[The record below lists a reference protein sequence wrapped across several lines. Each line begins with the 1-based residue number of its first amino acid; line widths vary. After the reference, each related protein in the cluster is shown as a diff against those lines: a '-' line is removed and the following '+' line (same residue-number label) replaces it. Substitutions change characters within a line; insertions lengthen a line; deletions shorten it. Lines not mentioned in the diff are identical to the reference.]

1 MVSLCATFA
10 IIPSFAEGRTFL
22 ADEFDAAAEG
32 FDIAVTDARGLNAG
46 VFSPSLT
53 EDEVYGL
60 YSKDYNDEYGSH
72 NLDGSVA
79 EEGYSYRID
88 DPAPLLTDSVDM
100 TFGGYWST
108 PVSSP
113 LPMNQMPLNI
123 DIDLNGVK
131 TVSGVRLYGRT
142 NGEEDGAV
150 LRYKVYAKFEGDSE
164 FTYLYSDGNRSNT
177 AKDVETAFGQ
187 NLAIT
192 ALRVQITA
200 VKTQTYAGKVSKF
213 DERAYCYFIISG
225 VTVLKGYNEGGATY
239 ASTPG
244 TATSA
249 SELDELSVIATNA
262 RFAGDGWSADMSMRG
277 MDDDLSSTISTNGN
291 LTLDFGKNV
300 TFSGF
305 RYYPPKSYNNEGRN
319 FPGITKIG
327 DFFTLSKSMALTAE
341 GRADLSGSGASEMG
355 KTAEMNAFPYPT
367 GTDGNTDYTKPVTI
381 SFGSNVTAHGIVINS
396 WFEVGGSAGYGGV
409 GEIKLLAPI
418 DGTNGYKTED
428 IINLDTV
435 PSVTDFAATSGKGAT
450 GKAGALFDN
459 VVHVDDAD
467 PNNGSFFYGCDH
479 ANFPEGNKVTLTIDL
494 GREYEFSAVRLFGR
508 LSQPDQAMIEGNL
521 YISSDGNLWSGALVH
536 KDAKAGVINIGGASN
551 HGMIKYQSTNDIYTD
566 MKANLADG
574 QVNMSARYLRI
585 EVTKTSGNHFSA
597 QELMLVEADASLGE
611 AKTAE
616 DFKADKI
623 VEWGEPLPTVTE
635 AFAGSDKPSHDKNG
649 AVLFDGEHS
658 SGAEGKQYGW
668 EAGNYNNG
676 FPAYFIVDLG
686 AEYEF
691 SAVRLYGRHGFLKRA
706 LRNGNISFSS
716 DGTAWSP
723 KSMHTDTIDETGY
736 GKSYISTGKDY
747 TDMLVKLGSEQ
758 YNAKARYIRVECT
771 KSPAWPQWVM
781 EELQLVEADA
791 SLGEAKTVED
801 LDGPVVLWETTPA
814 VTDSYSQ
821 NGAGLTSS
829 NHASL
834 FDGVVVSEGVSK
846 YNNAPGYGWDNCKI
860 NQGNNTAFVT
870 IDLGQ
875 EYEFSAVRVY
885 GRYDIWFQSM
895 TEGNLLISSDTR
907 NSDSNSSV
915 RISAMWS
922 RPMPHKDKVTATP
935 AVANGAGNP
944 IYSSSGDMYTD
955 MKAPDGSNM
964 RARYIRIQAT
974 ESAAYEGGWWM
985 QEIQLVK
992 PVEGNETKS
1001 YTDEGFAAYSHGYYS
1016 EEKNVLLWDE
1026 SADAPKVIDR
1036 GQSGTAGALKGNA
1049 AALFDRIIYLSRAE
1063 HNENDYSAL
1072 LINDF
1077 GLKDGNSVYFSVDL
1091 GKEYE
1096 FSGIRLFGRWKNVGN
1111 APNDCTVYYSDDGEN
1126 WSVPVY
1132 CTDEYDGT
1140 VGSDMIKYKSTGDV
1154 FTDLKATVEGKTYNM
1169 KARYVKIEIT
1179 RAGSE
1184 HPALQELMLVKPVS
1198 GNDTLTAT
1206 GLNSLFGEKAAA
1218 VDALIEAIGEVTKT
1232 SGPAIKAARTAY
1244 DALDAYSKTLVTK
1257 LDVLQAAEIAF
1268 QTFEVSNII
1277 EAIDALPELTD
1288 LSYTDGEAIDEV
1300 YAEYDA
1306 LSDENKAKVT
1316 NSAKLISLKAN
1327 IAGLTF
1333 TINMASKNDN
1343 WAGRKDAKFTIPGEK
1358 KITKIIYKDTEYT
1371 EADGWF
1377 IQSAADGKTT
1387 LTLQGSYAANNFPT
1401 WGQDTVGKALAE
1413 GKTVT
1418 APNDIPAIG
1427 MKAGDKFTPGTGK
1440 LTHIICE
1447 DDPMA
1452 GNHIITVEYE
1462 DGTTKNVNLITT
1474 GVVFANMSNPGSTG
1488 AADEITPT
1496 NEWRWASASGGALDR
1511 AFTGKH
1517 GNQNDWQHY
1526 FETDYIASK
1535 INIDGTEIANNV
1547 VWCVPLP
1554 HTLYVDLK
1562 GNTEA
1567 YSGVRFYNRSTSAGG
1582 TNVGTVDVWGKMEE
1596 TDEWTKIGNYNL
1608 SSKSAPLDLIF
1619 NEDHSTVNYRFLMF
1633 TVTRYWGGATASNL
1647 NIGNISIVRPYVT
1660 INGSDSFTT
1669 DIDDEFVTD
1678 VPFSF
1683 FMAEA
1688 ESVASVTK
1696 GGTDIGAANWSFEN
1710 DTITIKA
1717 DYVKTLPEGTTE
1729 LKVTFN
1735 NGNVVPVKITRADI
1749 KTVTYYVI
1757 GNKSDGYDRGTNN
1770 LVLNAVGGKKATKL
1784 TINGKSVAFTQLGTE
1799 ITVKRYN
1806 FRGIDIWE
1814 NYKNDGYVM
1823 ATAEFEG
1830 GMTVD
1835 YKIILKGIVYKAS
1848 TVSVSGYKSD
1858 EIPAKSGWTVEVD
1871 SSEFAG
1877 NIANIFTNSGENN
1890 WHSGYSV
1897 ENGSVVI
1904 ADSKL
1909 PHYVEFDLGESTE
1922 FSGIRYYRRTDGNNT
1937 AGMWSSVGIYG
1948 KENADDEWAL
1958 IKPMGKITY
1967 NDNAATVADI
1977 KLDVTAKTRYV
1988 RLVVSGS
1995 GYHATAKWIRF
2006 LKATTPFKGA
2016 EMANTVVPMDYD
2028 LGENAV
2034 AKVTLNGAGKIT
2046 SLTHQT
2052 VELPAE
2058 YVTITDDTASI
2069 SPYYFKD
2076 NAYGIGDEVPFK
2088 LTFAFGPAIDFK
2100 VKVGEVDGYKIDLR
2114 TGEHGTL
2121 KATAYNAELDREED
2135 KASGT
2140 KVRNTDSLTFTA
2152 IADEGYEVESWY
2164 VRSTTPVYELIPDSE
2179 KSKWGITAS
2188 SSNSHNG
2195 PGNMIDGNADSAT
2208 NYWHSGYTVTEDENG
2223 KQIVTPDPNKP
2234 YTIELDFSN
2243 TPEGCIVNASGFSF
2257 IPRTGAGVTVKDYT
2271 FYAKLVGS
2279 DEWTE
2284 IAKGTLPR
2292 NNNKHDIKFDRVCS
2306 ITNLKFEMTTLY
2318 DNYAYISEI
2327 YMYREKMPSG
2337 TVVRRG
2343 TASEDFVIN
2352 DRFTDMEVTA
2362 TFKKMAEGTVSV
2374 STDLKN
2380 IVTKAPV
2387 SAPKGS
2393 DLTVE
2398 LTPAE
2403 GYYVSEA
2410 SQVTVTLDGAIL
2422 KAGVDYIYDR
2432 QSDEAATLTIKN
2444 ITGKNL
2450 VIKASAK
2457 DYLNHKVSYVDVFG
2471 ATGSLPRSKDVVEGH
2486 EFTVSKSTLK
2496 LVGYV
2501 FAGWSYNGKTY
2512 KAGDTLTMGDEDI
2525 VFSAVWTKDDSKED
2539 ESGKTD
2545 KPSGGGGGGSSK
2557 PSSGGSGGIGG
2568 GSDTTYTVIV
2578 NGVTTKVMT
2587 GAVIAAP
2594 EAPAGYTFKGY
2605 YLDEALTVPYAND
2618 GVKANITLYPAF
2630 EKNRARTDLTDIAGH
2645 WAEEYIASLYEKS
2658 IVSGSG
2664 DGKFNPDSNITRAE
2678 FIQILYNMSNMTSD
2692 GSQSFKDVKA
2702 GDWFSQAVA
2711 WAVNFGITSGT
2722 SEDTFSPYEKITRE
2736 QMAAMIY
2743 RYATLMGA
2751 DWQTSETGE
2760 FADEGE
2766 IAEYAKYQVR
2776 WAKGAGI
2783 ISGRPDGSF
2792 GPKDNATRA
2801 ESAAMLSR
2809 LVK

>member
-1 MVSLCATFA
+1 MKKILSVLLVLCMMISLCATFA
-10 IIPSFAEGRTFL
+10 IIPSFAEGKIVAWTT
-22 ADEFDAAAEG
+22 EP
-32 FDIAVTDARGLNAG
+32 AVTEAGGTNPPNKTDSAVLFDGLGAG
-46 VFSPSLT
+46 NESASY
-53 EDEVYGL
+53 YGW
-60 YSKDYNDEYGSH
+60 EYGNMS
-72 NLDGSVA
+72 
-79 EEGYSYRID
+79 
-88 DPAPLLTDSVDM
+88 
-100 TFGGYWST
+100 F
-108 PVSSP
+108 PVH
-113 LPMNQMPLNI
+113 
-123 DIDLNGVK
+123 
-131 TVSGVRLYGRT
+131 
-142 NGEEDGAV
+142 
-150 LRYKVYAKFEGDSE
+150 
-164 FTYLYSDGNRSNT
+164 
-177 AKDVETAFGQ
+177 
-187 NLAIT
+187 
-192 ALRVQITA
+192 
-200 VKTQTYAGKVSKF
+200 
-213 DERAYCYFIISG
+213 FI
-225 VTVLKGYNEGGATY
+225 V
-239 ASTPG
+239 
-244 TATSA
+244 
-249 SELDELSVIATNA
+249 
-262 RFAGDGWSADMSMRG
+262 
-277 MDDDLSSTISTNGN
+277 
-291 LTLDFGKNV
+291 
-300 TFSGF
+300 
-305 RYYPPKSYNNEGRN
+305 
-319 FPGITKIG
+319 
-327 DFFTLSKSMALTAE
+327 
-341 GRADLSGSGASEMG
+341 
-355 KTAEMNAFPYPT
+355 
-367 GTDGNTDYTKPVTI
+367 
-381 SFGSNVTAHGIVINS
+381 
-396 WFEVGGSAGYGGV
+396 
-409 GEIKLLAPI
+409 
-418 DGTNGYKTED
+418 
-428 IINLDTV
+428 
-435 PSVTDFAATSGKGAT
+435 
-450 GKAGALFDN
+450 
-459 VVHVDDAD
+459 
-467 PNNGSFFYGCDH
+467 
-479 ANFPEGNKVTLTIDL
+479 DL
-494 GREYEFSAVRLFGR
+494 GAEYEFSAVRLYGR
-508 LSQPDQAMIEGNL
+508 YGWLNQSMTNGSIS
-521 YISSDGNLWSGALVH
+521 ISSDGTTWSPETSHTDTVDDVGQGTSYGSSGA
-536 KDAKAGVINIGGASN
+536 N
-551 HGMIKYQSTNDIYTD
+551 YTD
-566 MKANLADG
+566 MLFKIGSEQCN
-574 QVNMSARYLRI
+574 VKTRYIRI
-585 EVTKTSGNHFSA
+585 ECKGNGWPQWLI
-597 QELMLVEADASLGE
+597 QELQLVEADASLGE

-616 DFKADKI
+616 DFKAAKI
-623 VEWGEPLPTVTE
+623 VAWGEPLPTVTE
-635 AFAGSDKPSHDKNG
+635 AFAGSDKPSSDGNG

-658 SGAEGKQYGW
+658 SGVGGKQYGW
-668 EAGNYNNG
+668 EAKDYNNG

-716 DGTAWSP
+716 DGSAWSP
-723 KSMHTDTIDETGY
+723 KSMHSDTIDETGY

-771 KSPAWPQWVM
+771 TSPAWPQWVM

-791 SLGEAKTVED
+791 SLGEAKAVED
-801 LDGPVVLWETTPA
+801 LDGPVVLWETTPT
-814 VTDSYSQ
+814 VTASYSY

-829 NHASL
+829 NQASL
-834 FDGVVVSEGVSK
+834 FDGVVVSEGVSS
-846 YNNAPGYGWDNCKI
+846 YHDASGYGWDNCKI

-885 GRYDIWFQSM
+885 GRFDMWFQSI

-907 NSDSNSSV
+907 NSDSSSSV
-915 RISAMWS
+915 RNSAMWS
-922 RPMPHKDKVTATP
+922 RPMPHKDKATATP
-935 AVANGAGNP
+935 TVANGAGNP

-1036 GQSGTAGALKGNA
+1036 GQSGTAGKLTGNA

-1077 GLKDGNSVYFSVDL
+1077 GLQDGNSVYFSVDL

-1096 FSGIRLFGRWKNVGN
+1096 FSGIRLFGRWANVGN
-1111 APNDCTVYYSDDGEN
+1111 APKDCTVYYSEDGTN
-1126 WSVPVY
+1126 WSVPVH

-1140 VGSDMIKYKSTGDV
+1140 VGGDMIKYKSTGDV

-1179 RAGSE
+1179 RAGSN

-1198 GNDTLTAT
+1198 GNETLTAT
-1206 GLNSLFGEKAAA
+1206 GLTGLFGEKAAA
-1218 VDALIEAIGEVTKT
+1218 VDALIEAIGTVDKT

-1257 LDVLQAAEIAF
+1257 LDVLEAAEIAF
-1268 QTFEVSNII
+1268 QAFAVSNII
-1277 EAIDALPELTD
+1277 EAIDALPALED

-1333 TINMASKNDN
+1333 TINMASRNDN
-1343 WAGRKDAKFTIPGEK
+1343 WSGRKDAKFTIPGEK

-1387 LTLQGSYAANNFPT
+1387 LTLQGSYAVNNFPN
-1401 WGQDTVGKALAE
+1401 WGQNTVGHALAA

-1418 APNDIPAIG
+1418 APVDIPAMG
-1427 MKAGDKFTPGTGK
+1427 MKAGDKFTAGTGK

-1452 GNHIITVEYE
+1452 GNHIIIVEFE

-1488 AADEITPT
+1488 ATDEITPT
-1496 NEWRWASASGGALDR
+1496 KEWRWASASGGALDR

-1526 FETDYIASK
+1526 FETEYVASK
-1535 INIDGTEIANNV
+1535 FSIDGTEMANNV
-1547 VWCVPLP
+1547 VWYIPLP

-1633 TVTRYWGGATASNL
+1633 TVTRYWGGSNASNL

-1660 INGSDSFTT
+1660 INGVDSFTT

-1729 LKVTFN
+1729 LTVTFN
-1735 NGNVVPVKITRADI
+1735 NGNVIPVKITRADI
-1749 KTVTYYVI
+1749 KTITYYVT
-1757 GNKSDGYDRGTNN
+1757 GNKSDGYDRGSNN

-1784 TINGKSVAFTQLGTE
+1784 TINGKTVSFTQSGTE

-1830 GMTVD
+1830 GMTAD

-1848 TVSVSGYKSD
+1848 TVSVSGYSSD
-1858 EIPAKSGWTVEVD
+1858 EIPAKSNWTVEVD
-1871 SSEFAG
+1871 SSETAG

-1890 WHSGYSV
+1890 WHSAYTV
-1897 ENGSVVI
+1897 ENGSVI

-1909 PHYVEFDLGESTE
+1909 PHYVEFDLGELTE

-1937 AGMWSSVGIYG
+1937 AGMWSSVAIYG
-1948 KENADDEWAL
+1948 KENADDEWTL
-1958 IKPMGKITY
+1958 IKPMEKITY
-1967 NDNAATVADI
+1967 NDNAATVSDI
-1977 KLDVTAKTRYV
+1977 KLDATAKTRYV
-1988 RLVVSGS
+1988 RLIVSGS

-2006 LKATTPFKGA
+2006 LKATAPFKGA

-2034 AKVTLNGAGKIT
+2034 AKVTLNGAGRIT

-2069 SPYYFKD
+2069 SPYYFMD

-2088 LTFAFGPAIDFK
+2088 LTFAFGPDIDFK

-2152 IADEGYEVESWY
+2152 IADEGYEVSSWY
-2164 VRSTTPVYELIPDSE
+2164 VRSTTPIYELVPDSE
-2179 KSKWGITAS
+2179 KSKWRITAS
-2188 SSNSHNG
+2188 SSQSSNG
-2195 PGNMIDGNADSAT
+2195 SAAMIDGNSDSAT

-2223 KQIVTPDPNKP
+2223 KQVIIPDPNKP

-2292 NNNKHDIKFDRVCS
+2292 NNNKHDITFDRVCS

-2318 DNYAYISEI
+2318 ENYAYISEI

-2343 TASEDFVIN
+2343 TASEDFVID

-2380 IVTKAPV
+2380 IVTNAPV
-2387 SAPKGS
+2387 SAPKGT

-2432 QSDEAATLTIKN
+2432 QSDLSATLTVKN
-2444 ITGKNL
+2444 LTGKNL

-2457 DYLNHKVSYVDVFG
+2457 DYLNHKVSYVDVYG
-2471 ATGSLPRSKDVVEGH
+2471 AAGSLPRSKDIVEGH
-2486 EFTVSKSTLK
+2486 EFKVSSSSLK

-2501 FAGWSYNGKTY
+2501 FAGWSYNGVTY

-2525 VFSAVWTKDDSKED
+2525 VFSAVWEKDDSKKD

-2557 PSSGGSGGIGG
+2557 PSSGGSGGGIGG
-2568 GSDTTYTVIV
+2568 GSDTTYTVTV

-2587 GAVIAAP
+2587 GTVIAAP

-2618 GVKANITLYPAF
+2618 GVKANVTLYPAF
-2630 EKNRARTDLTDIAGH
+2630 EKNRARGDLTDIAGH

-2678 FIQILYNMSNMTSD
+2678 FVQILYNMSNMTSD

-2722 SEDTFSPYEKITRE
+2722 GEDTFSPYEKITRE

-2751 DWQTSETGE
+2751 DWQTSETGV

>member
-32 FDIAVTDARGLNAG
+32 FDIAVTDGRGLNAG

-108 PVSSP
+108 PAGSP

-123 DIDLNGVK
+123 DIDLKGVK

-200 VKTQTYAGKVSKF
+200 VKTQTNPDKVSKF

-239 ASTPG
+239 ASAPG
-244 TATSA
+244 KATSA

-341 GRADLSGSGASEMG
+341 GRADLSGSGASAMG
-355 KTAEMNAFPYPT
+355 KTAEMDAFPYPT

-381 SFGSNVTAHGIVINS
+381 SFGSNVTAHGIVISS

-467 PNNGSFFYGCDH
+467 PNNGSFFYGCDF

-508 LSQPDQAMIEGNL
+508 LSQPDQAMIEGKL

-536 KDAKAGVINIGGASN
+536 KDAKAGVINIDGAAN

-611 AKTAE
+611 AKT
-616 DFKADKI
+616 
-623 VEWGEPLPTVTE
+623 
-635 AFAGSDKPSHDKNG
+635 
-649 AVLFDGEHS
+649 
-658 SGAEGKQYGW
+658 
-668 EAGNYNNG
+668 
-676 FPAYFIVDLG
+676 
-686 AEYEF
+686 
-691 SAVRLYGRHGFLKRA
+691 
-706 LRNGNISFSS
+706 
-716 DGTAWSP
+716 
-723 KSMHTDTIDETGY
+723 
-736 GKSYISTGKDY
+736 
-747 TDMLVKLGSEQ
+747 
-758 YNAKARYIRVECT
+758 
-771 KSPAWPQWVM
+771 
-781 EELQLVEADA
+781 
-791 SLGEAKTVED
+791 VED

-814 VTDSYSQ
+814 VTASYSQ

-834 FDGVVVSEGVSK
+834 FDGIVVSGGVSS
-846 YNNAPGYGWDNCKI
+846 YHYAPGYGWDNCKI

-885 GRYDIWFQSM
+885 GRFDIWFQSM

-915 RISAMWS
+915 RNSAMWS

-935 AVANGAGNP
+935 TVANGAGNP

-1036 GQSGTAGALKGNA
+1036 GQSGTAGALTGNA

-1096 FSGIRLFGRWKNVGN
+1096 FSGIRLFGRWANVGN

-1179 RAGSE
+1179 RAGSN

-1198 GNDTLTAT
+1198 GNETLTAT
-1206 GLNSLFGEKAAA
+1206 GLNSLCEEKAAA
-1218 VDALIEAIGEVTKT
+1218 VDALIEAIGTVDKT
-1232 SGPAIKAARTAY
+1232 SGPAIKAARAAY

-1358 KITKIIYKDTEYT
+1358 KIAKIIYKDTEYT

-1401 WGQDTVGKALAE
+1401 WGQDTVGQALAA

-1496 NEWRWASASGGALDR
+1496 KEWRWASASGGALDR

-1517 GNQNDWQHY
+1517 GNHNDWQHY

-1535 INIDGTEIANNV
+1535 INIDGKEIANNV
-1547 VWCVPLP
+1547 VWYVPLP

-1669 DIDDEFVTD
+1669 DIDDEYVTD

-1729 LKVTFN
+1729 LTVTFN

-1871 SSEFAG
+1871 SSDNAG

-1922 FSGIRYYRRTDGNNT
+1922 FSGIRYYRRTDGNT

-1988 RLVVSGS
+1988 RLVVSGL
-1995 GYHATAKWIRF
+1995 GNHATAKWIRF

-2016 EMANTVVPMDYD
+2016 EMANAVVPMDYD

-2052 VELPAE
+2052 VELPEE

-2152 IADEGYEVESWY
+2152 IADEGYEVGSWY

-2179 KSKWGITAS
+2179 KSKWRITAS
-2188 SSNSHNG
+2188 SSNSSNG
-2195 PGNMIDGNADSAT
+2195 PAAMIDGNADSAT

-2223 KQIVTPDPNKP
+2223 KQVIIPDPNKP

-2257 IPRTGAGVTVKDYT
+2257 IPRTGSGVTVKDYT

-2318 DNYAYISEI
+2318 ENYAYISEI

-2343 TASEDFVIN
+2343 TASEDFVID

-2380 IVTKAPV
+2380 IVTNAPA

-2432 QSDEAATLTIKN
+2432 QSDEAATLTVKN

-2471 ATGSLPRSKDVVEGH
+2471 AAGSLPRSKDVVEGH

-2557 PSSGGSGGIGG
+2557 PSSGGSGGGIGG

-2587 GAVIAAP
+2587 GDVIAAP

-2760 FADEGE
+2760 FADDGE
-2766 IAEYAKYQVR
+2766 IADYAKYQVR
-2776 WAKGAGI
+2776 WAKGEGI

>member
-1 MVSLCATFA
+1 MKKILSVLLVLCMMVSLCATFA
-10 IIPSFAEGRTFL
+10 IIPSFAAGRTFL

-32 FDIAVTDARGLNAG
+32 FDIAITDARGLNAG

-108 PVSSP
+108 PASSP

-142 NGEEDGAV
+142 NGAEDGAV

-239 ASTPG
+239 ASAPG
-244 TATSA
+244 KATSA

-277 MDDDLSSTISTNGN
+277 MDDDLSSNISTNGN

-327 DFFTLSKSMALTAE
+327 DFFTLSKSMALTGD
-341 GRADLSGSGASEMG
+341 GRADLSGSGALAMG
-355 KTAEMNAFPYPT
+355 KTAEMDAFPYPT

-450 GKAGALFDN
+450 GTAGALFDN
-459 VVHVDDAD
+459 VVHVDDPD
-467 PNNGSFFYGCDH
+467 PNNGRFYYGCDH
-479 ANFPEGNKVTLTIDL
+479 ANFPGGNKVTLTIDL

-597 QELMLVEADASLGE
+597 QELMLVKPDSSLD
-611 AKTAE
+611 T
-616 DFKADKI
+616 
-623 VEWGEPLPTVTE
+623 
-635 AFAGSDKPSHDKNG
+635 KN
-649 AVLFDGEHS
+649 A
-658 SGAEGKQYGW
+658 
-668 EAGNYNNG
+668 
-676 FPAYFIVDLG
+676 
-686 AEYEF
+686 
-691 SAVRLYGRHGFLKRA
+691 
-706 LRNGNISFSS
+706 
-716 DGTAWSP
+716 
-723 KSMHTDTIDETGY
+723 
-736 GKSYISTGKDY
+736 
-747 TDMLVKLGSEQ
+747 
-758 YNAKARYIRVECT
+758 
-771 KSPAWPQWVM
+771 
-781 EELQLVEADA
+781 
-791 SLGEAKTVED
+791 
-801 LDGPVVLWETTPA
+801 
-814 VTDSYSQ
+814 
-821 NGAGLTSS
+821 
-829 NHASL
+829 
-834 FDGVVVSEGVSK
+834 
-846 YNNAPGYGWDNCKI
+846 
-860 NQGNNTAFVT
+860 
-870 IDLGQ
+870 
-875 EYEFSAVRVY
+875 
-885 GRYDIWFQSM
+885 
-895 TEGNLLISSDTR
+895 
-907 NSDSNSSV
+907 
-915 RISAMWS
+915 
-922 RPMPHKDKVTATP
+922 
-935 AVANGAGNP
+935 
-944 IYSSSGDMYTD
+944 GDM
-955 MKAPDGSNM
+955 
-964 RARYIRIQAT
+964 
-974 ESAAYEGGWWM
+974 GGV
-985 QEIQLVK
+985 I
-992 PVEGNETKS
+992 
-1001 YTDEGFAAYSHGYYS
+1001 DYSHGYYLRADVLPWS
-1016 EEKNVLLWDE
+1016 EDTTPSVF
-1026 SADAPKVIDR
+1026 DR
-1036 GQSGTAGALKGNA
+1036 GQTGTEGRLVGNA
-1049 AALFDRIIYLSRAE
+1049 AALFDKILYLSDAE

-1077 GLKDGNSVYFSVDL
+1077 GLKGGNSVYFSVDL
-1091 GKEYE
+1091 GEEYE

-1111 APNDCTVYYSDDGEN
+1111 APKDCTVYYSEDGTN
-1126 WSVPVY
+1126 WSAPVY
-1132 CTDEYDGT
+1132 CTDEYDGAI
-1140 VGSDMIKYKSTGDV
+1140 GQMIRYKSTGDI
-1154 FTDLKATVEGKTYNM
+1154 FTDLKATVDGKTYNM

-1179 RAGSE
+1179 RAGSD

-1218 VDALIEAIGEVTKT
+1218 VDALIEAIGTVDKT
-1232 SGPAIKAARTAY
+1232 SGPAIKAARAAY

-1257 LDVLQAAEIAF
+1257 LDVLEAAELAF

-1277 EAIDALPELTD
+1277 EAIDALPELAD
-1288 LSYTDGEAIDEV
+1288 LSYTDGEAIDGV

-1327 IAGLTF
+1327 IAGFTF
-1333 TINMASKNDN
+1333 TINMASKSDN
-1343 WAGRKDAKFTIPGEK
+1343 WSGRKDAKFTIPGEK
-1358 KITKIIYKDTEYT
+1358 KIAKIIYKDTEYT

-1387 LTLQGSYAANNFPT
+1387 LTLQGSYAVNNFPN
-1401 WGQDTVGKALAE
+1401 WGQNTVGHALAA

-1418 APNDIPAIG
+1418 APNDIPTMG

-1474 GVVFANMSNPGSTG
+1474 GVVFANISNPGSTG
-1488 AADEITPT
+1488 ATDEITPT

-1511 AFTGKH
+1511 AFTGTY
-1517 GNQNDWQHY
+1517 GDQNDWKHY
-1526 FETDYIASK
+1526 FETDYIVSK
-1535 INIDGTEIANNV
+1535 FSIDGTEMAANV
-1547 VWCVPLP
+1547 VWYVPLP

-1567 YSGVRFYNRSTSAGG
+1567 YSGVRFYNRSTAAGG

-1608 SSKSAPLDLIF
+1608 SSKSAPLELIF

-1633 TVTRYWGGATASNL
+1633 TVTRYWGGSTASNL

-1678 VPFSF
+1678 VPFRF

-1729 LKVTFN
+1729 LTVTFN

-1749 KTVTYYVI
+1749 KTITYYVT
-1757 GNKSDGYDRGTNN
+1757 GNKSDGYDRGTSN

-1784 TINGKSVAFTQLGTE
+1784 TINGKTVSFTQSGTE

-1830 GMTVD
+1830 GLTAD

-1858 EIPAKSGWTVEVD
+1858 EIPAKSDWTVEVD
-1871 SSEFAG
+1871 SSENAN

-1890 WHSGYSV
+1890 WHSAYTV
-1897 ENGSVVI
+1897 ENGSVI

-1909 PHYVEFDLGESTE
+1909 PHYVEFDLGELTE

-1948 KENADDEWAL
+1948 KENADDEWTL

-1967 NDNAATVADI
+1967 NDKETVADI
-1977 KLDVTAKTRYV
+1977 KLDATAKTRYV
-1988 RLVVSGS
+1988 RLMVSGS
-1995 GYHATAKWIRF
+1995 GNHATAKWIRF
-2006 LKATTPFKGA
+2006 IKATTPFKGA

-2152 IADEGYEVESWY
+2152 IADEGFEVSSWY
-2164 VRSTTPVYELIPDSE
+2164 VRSTTPVYELVPDSE

-2188 SSNSHNG
+2188 SSNSSNG
-2195 PGNMIDGNADSAT
+2195 PGKMIDGNSDSAT
-2208 NYWHSGYTVTEDENG
+2208 NWWHSDYTVTEDENG
-2223 KQIVTPDPNKP
+2223 KQVIIPDPNKP

-2257 IPRTGAGVTVKDYT
+2257 IPRTGAGETVKDYT

-2318 DNYAYISEI
+2318 GNYAYISEI

-2343 TASEDFVIN
+2343 TASEDFVID

-2380 IVTKAPV
+2380 IVSNAPV
-2387 SAPKGS
+2387 SAPKGT

-2432 QSDEAATLTIKN
+2432 TDDLSATLTVKN
-2444 ITGKNL
+2444 LTGKNL

-2512 KAGDTLTMGDEDI
+2512 KAGDTLTMGTEDI
-2525 VFSAVWTKDDSKED
+2525 VFSAVWTKDDSKKD

-2545 KPSGGGGGGSSK
+2545 KPSGGGSGGSSK
-2557 PSSGGSGGIGG
+2557 PSSGGGISGGSG
-2568 GSDTTYTVIV
+2568 GSSTYTVTV
-2578 NGVTTKVMT
+2578 NGTATKVMAGT
-2587 GAVIAAP
+2587 VIAAP

-2618 GVKANITLYPAF
+2618 GVKANVTLYPAF

-2678 FIQILYNMSNMTSD
+2678 FIQILYNMSGMTSD

-2722 SEDTFSPYEKITRE
+2722 REDMFSPYEKITRE